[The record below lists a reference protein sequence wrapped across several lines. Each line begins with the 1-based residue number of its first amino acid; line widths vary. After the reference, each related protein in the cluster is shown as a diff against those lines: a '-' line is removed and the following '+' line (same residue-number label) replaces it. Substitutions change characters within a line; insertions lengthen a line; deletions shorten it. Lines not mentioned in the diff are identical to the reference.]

1 MAHLLCRAQVL
12 SPMDVYSCLCDL
24 SDHTNGSTVLP
35 NDCTNHVTRHKDPK
49 EGRGGGGKGRGGEA
63 EEEKR
68 SWNYFPNREK

>member
-68 SWNYFPNREK
+68 S